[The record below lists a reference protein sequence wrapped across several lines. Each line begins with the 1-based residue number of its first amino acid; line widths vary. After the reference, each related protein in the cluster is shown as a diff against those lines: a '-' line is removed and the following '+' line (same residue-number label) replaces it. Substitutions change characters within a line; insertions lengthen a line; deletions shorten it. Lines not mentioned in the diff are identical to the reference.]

1 MLLIYVKK
9 STSRIKYCFNLVFNE
24 MLGVDYMIT
33 TDANEFLNYRN
44 AKISYARQPVQDELF
59 FSSSSLLFETGI
71 INQDIKVAVHDGVK
85 VLFPSR
91 IQAALP
97 FDPFAAVFYM
107 VSRYEEYQPYIK
119 DEFGRFDAKE
129 SIAYKHGFLQKPVV
143 NLWVEMVKKLI
154 QSRFPDFHFPQKKF
168 KFIPTIDVDNAYAY
182 LHKGI
187 VRTIGGIAK
196 SLVHFNFREIGER
209 IRVLLKVETDP
220 YDSYEFLFN
229 IHEKYN
235 LDALFF
241 ILFADYSVY
250 DKNVPIQNKS
260 FKSLIKSIADNAEIG
275 IHPSFASFEK
285 HEKLKKELLHLSS
298 VVNKEIK
305 NSRQHFLR
313 LGMPGTYRKLID
325 LDILNDYTMGYAV
338 QPGFRAGIC
347 SSFLFYDLDQE
358 EETKL
363 RVHPF
368 MFMDGTIRK
377 YLKLKPSEA
386 MSAIVPL
393 IDEVKAV
400 NGTFI
405 SLWHNE
411 SLGTSALWKDWFKVY
426 ENMISYIAK
435 L

>member
-9 STSRIKYCFNLVFNE
+9 STNRIKYCFNLVFSE

-33 TDANEFLNYRN
+33 TDPNEFLNYRN
-44 AKISYARQPVQDELF
+44 AKISYASQPVQDELF
-59 FSSSSLLFETGI
+59 FLSSSLLFETGI
-71 INQDIKVAVHDGVK
+71 TNQDIKVAVHDGVK

-91 IQAALP
+91 INAALP

-107 VSRYEEYQPYIK
+107 VSRYEEYQPFIK
-119 DEFGRFDAKE
+119 DEFGRFNASE

-143 NLWVEMVKKLI
+143 NLWVDMVKKLI
-154 QSRFPDFHFPQKKF
+154 QSRFSDFHFPVKKF
-168 KFIPTIDVDNAYAY
+168 KFVPTIDVDNAFAY

-187 VRTIGGIAK
+187 IRSAGGIAK
-196 SLVHFNFREIGER
+196 SLVHFNFKEIVER
-209 IRVLLKVETDP
+209 FRVLLRLKPDP

-241 ILFADYSVY
+241 ILFADYSMY
-250 DKNVPIQNKS
+250 DKNVPIQNKA
-260 FKSLIKSIADNAEIG
+260 FKSLIKSIADHAEIG
-275 IHPSFASFEK
+275 IHPSFASIEK
-285 HEKLKKELLHLSS
+285 HEKLKKEFLRLSI

-313 LGMPGTYRKLID
+313 LYMPNTYRKLID
-325 LDILNDYTMGYAV
+325 LDILNDYTMGFAT
-338 QPGFRAGIC
+338 QTGFRAGIC

-368 MFMDGTIRK
+368 MFMDGTLRK

-386 MSAIVPL
+386 MSAITPL

-400 NGTFI
+400 KGTFI

-411 SLGTSALWKDWFKVY
+411 SLGTSDHWKGWHSVY
-426 ENMISYIAK
+426 ENMVNYIVK
-435 L
+435 